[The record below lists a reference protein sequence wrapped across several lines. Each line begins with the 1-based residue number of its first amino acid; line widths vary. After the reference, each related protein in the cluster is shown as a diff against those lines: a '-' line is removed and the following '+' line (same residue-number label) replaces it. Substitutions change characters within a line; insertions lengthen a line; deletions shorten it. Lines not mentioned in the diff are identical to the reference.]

1 MKKKYLITFY
11 RMFKHNYYLVRT
23 INSSKTI
30 EEGFKECRAFA
41 LKKHLLKGKCIWF
54 KVTLKK

>member
-11 RMFKHNYYLVRT
+11 RMFKPNYYLVRT
-23 INSSKTI
+23 INASKTI
-30 EEGFKECRAFA
+30 EEGYKDCRAFA
-41 LKKHLLKGKCIWF
+41 LKKHLLKNKYILF

>member
-11 RMFKHNYYLVRT
+11 RMFKSNYYLVRT
-23 INSSKTI
+23 INASKTI
-30 EEGFKECRAFA
+30 EEDYKDCKAFA

>member
-1 MKKKYLITFY
+1 MKKKYLITLY
-11 RMFKHNYYLVRT
+11 RIFKPNYYLVRT

-30 EEGFKECRAFA
+30 EEGYKDCRAFA

-54 KVTLKK
+54 NIKLKK

>member
-1 MKKKYLITFY
+1 
-11 RMFKHNYYLVRT
+11 MFKSNYYLVRT
-23 INSSKTI
+23 INASKTI
-30 EEGFKECRAFA
+30 EEGFKDCIAFA

>member
-11 RMFKHNYYLVRT
+11 RMFKPNYYLVRT
-23 INSSKTI
+23 INASKTI
-30 EEGFKECRAFA
+30 EEGYKDCKVFA
-41 LKKHLLKGKCIWF
+41 LHKHLLKGKCIWF

>member
-1 MKKKYLITFY
+1 
-11 RMFKHNYYLVRT
+11 MFKSNYYLVRT

-30 EEGFKECRAFA
+30 EEGFKDCRAFA

>member
-11 RMFKHNYYLVRT
+11 RMFKSNYYLVRT

-30 EEGFKECRAFA
+30 EEGFKECRAFV